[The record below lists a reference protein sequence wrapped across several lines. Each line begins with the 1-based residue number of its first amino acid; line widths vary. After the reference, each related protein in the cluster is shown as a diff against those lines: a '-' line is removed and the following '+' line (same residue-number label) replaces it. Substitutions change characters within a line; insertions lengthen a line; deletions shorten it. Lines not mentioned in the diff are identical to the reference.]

1 MLIII
6 VWMRPGCDCGNLL
19 QFKNAAELG
28 PRTQTVQEAS
38 VHLQREVLQ
47 FDTVPLSTTRTHVS
61 SSNLVLFAPKTATD
75 PSFPAHISLSSLQ
88 ISACKS
94 SPSHRRNSHDEIQ
107 CAQIICLSAFLPFW
121 LVAFKLDDPHL
132 WAFFFLFHP
141 SVHCESF
148 WAKKIQQQQIEKKRR
163 RRKDECKRLFFCVF
177 CFARSKAVKSWTP
190 RNININR
197 CGVFTRV

>member
-1 MLIII
+1 MTHWGFWLWSYQIFIIFSLQIILILIIIMLIII
-6 VWMRPGCDCGNLL
+6 VWMRPGCDCDNLL

-47 FDTVPLSTTRTHVS
+47 FDTVPLSTTHTHVS

-107 CAQIICLSAFLPFW
+107 CAQIICLSAFLTSCIQTWWPTS
-121 LVAFKLDDPHL
+121 LS
-132 WAFFFLFHP
+132 FFF
-141 SVHCESF
+141 
-148 WAKKIQQQQIEKKRR
+148 
-163 RRKDECKRLFFCVF
+163 FFF
-177 CFARSKAVKSWTP
+177 TP
-190 RNININR
+190 RCTVSHSGQKRSNNSK
-197 CGVFTRV
+197 